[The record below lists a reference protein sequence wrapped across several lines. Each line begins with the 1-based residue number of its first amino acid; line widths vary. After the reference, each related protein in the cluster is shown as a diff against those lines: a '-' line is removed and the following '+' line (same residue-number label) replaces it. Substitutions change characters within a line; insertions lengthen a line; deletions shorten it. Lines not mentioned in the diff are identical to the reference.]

1 MSNSAADGVS
11 RTSALDELVA
21 ETAAGRLL
29 PGVHRC
35 LLRVQTPRWPEGRT
49 WAATTHPDDHA
60 GLDAE
65 VAFRIASVTKMM
77 TATALLVLADQG
89 RCRLDDPTGRHLPRN
104 LVDRFQDSKG
114 RAYGAAITLRQLLDH
129 TSGLPNFFSQPPIL
143 DAVRHGGGRRRFTPP
158 DLVDLA
164 AAGQPPT
171 SPPGTAR
178 FYTDTGFLL
187 AGLIIEALTR
197 RPLQEAYRELVL
209 DPAGMADTSLES
221 SDEAPRRRDIAPHDL
236 DGHDITDMDPT
247 VDWAGGGLVSTAADL
262 AAFLQA
268 LTRGQLLSAG
278 AWSEMTRW
286 QPGPAGYY
294 DDYGLGLGRY
304 RFPAAQVV
312 GHHGVWGAFAF
323 WFPELDAVITGTV
336 NTGRVDRRPLL
347 GAVVRA
353 LTD

>member
-1 MSNSAADGVS
+1 M
-11 RTSALDELVA
+11 
-21 ETAAGRLL
+21 
-29 PGVHRC
+29 
-35 LLRVQTPRWPEGRT
+35 
-49 WAATTHPDDHA
+49 
-60 GLDAE
+60 
-65 VAFRIASVTKMM
+65 AFRIASVTKMM

-178 FYTDTGFLL
+178 SYTDTGFLL

-209 DPAGMADTSLES
+209 DPAGMADTWLES